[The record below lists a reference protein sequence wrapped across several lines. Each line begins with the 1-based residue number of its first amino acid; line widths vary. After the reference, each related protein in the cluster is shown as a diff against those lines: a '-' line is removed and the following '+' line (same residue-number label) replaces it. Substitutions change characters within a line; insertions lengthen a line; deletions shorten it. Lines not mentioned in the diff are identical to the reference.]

1 MVLEKREMLY
11 EMKRIEQAH
20 PGSIMPPEG
29 LGRGRKWT
37 VLVEAHENCETEY
50 DWTIKAEI
58 NFVHPEF
65 IRVLC
70 RLDDCGGAFHF
81 LEAKYFSGKA
91 LERID
96 NKFDKADKVVMR
108 TKTWTMPDGTRH
120 KFPIAFVGPFG
131 SQFVMILANNV
142 RQFRVLMHV
151 MLKVNFYLELKRLL
165 RKVVQ
170 RREILACRP

>member
-11 EMKRIEQAH
+11 EMKRIERAH

-70 RLDDCGGAFHF
+70 RSDACGAAFHF
-81 LEAKYFSGKA
+81 LEAMYLSFAGMLSLPTAAPPPSRCRCA
-91 LERID
+91 L
-96 NKFDKADKVVMR
+96 V
-108 TKTWTMPDGTRH
+108 
-120 KFPIAFVGPFG
+120 PIEKLVPQLVYLTHEHACGRAPMQCTG
-131 SQFVMILANNV
+131 SAG
-142 RQFRVLMHV
+142 
-151 MLKVNFYLELKRLL
+151 
-165 RKVVQ
+165 
-170 RREILACRP
+170 